1 MDPLPS
7 FSFGERDLRWAA
19 HTPWTFTR
27 TFDAPPVPAGAAAEI
42 VLDGVDAHAAIFLNG
57 SRVATC
63 ESAFFPVVVDA
74 TNKLHPTGNE
84 LRIEFEAP
92 PAAAKAR
99 AAAYPY
105 KVPYVAQVG
114 ALHDWNFVR
123 KAASDYGWD
132 WGPAFAPA
140 GVMGGVTLAVSSSAR
155 IVGCV
160 VRQEHE
166 EDGINVTFSCRLRR
180 AGGRGEAGSLTVA
193 PAPGSAAPA
202 GAVATVAVT
211 LPPSS
216 TPGGGDWDD
225 VVTVA
230 ATVSIP
236 AGAAP
241 LWWPHGYGAQP
252 LLDFDVAYEA
262 AGDSSPSC
270 VVRRVGLRT
279 IELVREDTPFEG
291 PGPAPGEPSQ
301 TFFFRVNGVP
311 IFAKGANYIPP
322 HVFHSKAPALA
333 AAVIASA
340 KAAHMNMVRVWG
352 GGAYPPDAFFEAC
365 DEAGVLVWQ
374 EFMAACALYPRDAP
388 FLALCA
394 KETRHQAARAGAHAS
409 LAIWGGNNELE
420 PAFSWFP
427 ESRAHPKRFAVDYAA
442 LFCDT
447 VRTAI
452 LDVHPGVAFIDSS
465 PTSGALCEEP
475 YVKWWGDPDSWHAG
489 DVHFYDYKSDPLD
502 PGMYPRA
509 RFVSEFGFQSHPS
522 FDAFARQT
530 DPTDWGRDAPAVLYR
545 QRHEGGNEEMDA
557 QIART
562 FCLPPATP
570 PGDFVAVGARELLFR
585 HWVYLTQCAQA
596 LGYETA
602 IGLWRGLRSDPRVGT
617 AGVLYWQLNDIWA
630 GQSWSGLDADGTW
643 RLLHHA
649 ARRFFAPVALWADVR
664 GGRLAVQAASD
675 VRWALAGELRV
686 EVVRW
691 DATKGAGPVRVITVP
706 LSLPEQFSGVVFEA
720 DWADALAGAEARDVV
735 VRLAATVAGDA
746 PDDVTFPVDGH
757 RVGAAHVAAG
767 ASATFSAEA
776 VAFASRPRAAR
787 GLAVAPKLAFDEF
800 KVVSDGAGGS
810 VSFLVSCPAVA
821 LTVHLSSGPLLG
833 TFSDAGFLLLPWEPR
848 TVTFES
854 ADGGVVDVD
863 ALAAALA
870 AGSLSV
876 GDTLIWGVEG
886 APGPPLL
893 APAGLE
899 PAYDWQGLSIKVR
912 DADAP

>member
-1 MDPLPS
+1 M
-7 FSFGERDLRWAA
+7 
-19 HTPWTFTR
+19 
-27 TFDAPPVPAGAAAEI
+27 PAGAAAEL
-42 VLDGVDAHAAIFLNG
+42 VLDGVDAHAAVFVNG
-57 SRVATC
+57 TRVATC
-63 ESAFFPVVVDA
+63 ESAFFPVVADV
-74 TNKLHPTGNE
+74 TQLLRPTGNE
-84 LRIEFEAP
+84 VRIEFEAP

-140 GVMGGVTLAVSSSAR
+140 GVMGSASLTVHSSAR

-160 VRQEHE
+160 VRQAHAA
-166 EDGINVTFSCRLRR
+166 DGSITVTFSARLRR
-180 AGGRGEAGSLTVA
+180 AGGRGEAGALTVA
-193 PAPGSAAPA
+193 PAPGSAAPS
-202 GAVATVAVT
+202 GAAATVAVT
-211 LPPSS
+211 IPPST

-225 VVTVA
+225 VVTADA
-230 ATVSIP
+230 AVTIP

-252 LLDFDVAYEA
+252 LLDFDVAYA
-262 AGDSSPSC
+262 AEGDSAPSS

-279 IELVREDTPFEG
+279 IELVREDAPFEG
-291 PGPAPGEPSQ
+291 AGPKPGEPSQ

-333 AAVIASA
+333 AQVIASA

-365 DEAGVLVWQ
+365 DEGGVLVWQ
-374 EFMAACALYPRDAP
+374 EFMAACALYPRDKP

-427 ESRAHPKRFAVDYAA
+427 ESRANPKGFAVDYAA

-452 LDVHPGVAFIDSS
+452 MEVHPGVAFIDSS

-502 PGMYPRA
+502 PAMYPRA

-522 FDAFARQT
+522 FDAFARET
-530 DPTDWGRDAPAVLYR
+530 DPADWARTAPLVLYR

-570 PGDFVAVGARELLFR
+570 PPDFVARDATTLLFR

-602 IGLWRGLRSDPRVGT
+602 IGLWRGLRSNPQVGT

-664 GGRLAVQAASD
+664 GGTLTVQAASD
-675 VRWALAGELRV
+675 VRWAVAGELRV
-686 EVVRW
+686 EVIRW
-691 DATKGAGPVRVITVP
+691 DATAGSGPANVITVP
-706 LSLPEQFSGVVFEA
+706 LTLADQFSGVVYEA
-720 DWADALAGAEARDVV
+720 PWEAVLAGADARDVV
-735 VRLAATVAGDA
+735 VRLSAAVSGAA
-746 PDDVTFPVDGH
+746 PDAVTFPADAH
-757 RVGAAHVAAG
+757 RVGAVGVAAG
-767 ASATFSAEA
+767 AAATFAAEA

-787 GLAVAPKLAFDEF
+787 GLAVAPKLSFSDF
-800 KVVSDGAGGS
+800 TVSGDGGS
-810 VSFLVSCPAVA
+810 SVAFTVACPAVA
-821 LTVHLSSGPLLG
+821 LTVHLSSGAAVG
-833 TFSDAGFLLLPWEPR
+833 TFSDSGFLLLPWEPR
-848 TVTFES
+848 TITFKS
-854 ADGGVVDVD
+854 IDGAPVDAD

-870 AGSLSV
+870 ARSLSV
-876 GDTLIWGVEG
+876 GDTLVWGVEG
-886 APGPPLL
+886 APGPSLL

-899 PAYDWQGLSIKVR
+899 PAYDWQGLGIKVR
-912 DADAP
+912 DAGAP